1 MKLIRFIENFFPDID
16 IRQHENDGYTY
27 ERAFTTPDNKSFNQL
42 ISWPPNVFIILYAI
56 IEYSDKYR
64 LLVSPQGHFVWN
76 EKHAK
81 QCDEL
86 VESWASYLEYCSER
100 KGTLTDINFS
110 LKNNLNNIFN
120 KKNFNTCVYELMD
133 DGIFCE
139 SAFLLIVSIDKL
151 FYKRFGNDTQSRV
164 FGAKMARDLNYAIYA
179 KDNPTYDTSFINL
192 ADNNPKFGV
201 IAWKYNTPQSGL
213 TLNNLT
219 QNLTYI
225 KPAVKYTHNINK
237 VEKIKHGK
245 NNYNILVIPWP
256 FNVKDEY
263 FTASKITNKNMDDY
277 FDFFD
282 YHPTDNFEMSHFL
295 SFILSALKRV
305 GTIDLIVFP
314 ECSLSEHQFNLFTN
328 KLYEIFNKNAPSL
341 LSGVHGKNGE
351 NGINSA
357 FLGFVGEDRLAFNKI
372 VQEKHH
378 RWFLDRNQLRNYNL
392 AASLNPGKKWWENI
406 AVGKRKLTTLE
417 TADGV
422 ILCPLVCE
430 DLARQE
436 PVAQAVRAVG
446 PNLVVSLLLDG
457 PQIAQRWPGKYAA
470 VLSDDPGCSV
480 LSVTA
485 LGMTQ
490 RATGL
495 GHAPSR
501 DVALWSEPGEPSET
515 LQVTSESGSLVLEL
529 EVESVKMWSLD
540 GRAEEKPILRK
551 KMHTTCELEF
561 KHKDARTL
569 QNMIIK
575 ILNVGG
581 KYDKR

>member
-1 MKLIRFIENFFPDID
+1 MKLIRFINNLFPDINTD
-16 IRQHENDGYTY
+16 EYNNYNY
-27 ERAFTTPDNKSFNQL
+27 ERSFTSPENKSLNQL
-42 ISWPPNVFIILYAI
+42 ISWPPNVFIILYSI
-56 IEYSDKYR
+56 VEYTDKYR
-64 LLVSPQGHFVWN
+64 LLVSPQDHIQWKDSHN
-76 EKHAK
+76 KI
-81 QCDEL
+81 CDEL
-86 VESWASYLEYCSER
+86 VRSWVSYLDYVIAK
-100 KGTLTDINFS
+100 KGTFTDVGFLLQKYLDNV
-110 LKNNLNNIFN
+110 FN
-120 KKNFNTCVYELMD
+120 AVNFNRCIYELMNENV
-133 DGIFCE
+133 FCE
-139 SAFLLIVSIDKL
+139 SVFSLIISIDKL
-151 FYKRFGNDTQSRV
+151 FCKKSGRNIHTEVYGSMV
-164 FGAKMARDLNYAIYA
+164 VRDFNYRIYA
-179 KDNPTYDTSFINL
+179 MENPTYDTSFINL
-192 ADNNPKFGV
+192 ADNDPKFGV
-201 IAWKYNTPQSGL
+201 VAWKYNTPQSGL

-237 VEKIKHGK
+237 VDKVRHAKK
-245 NNYNILVIPWP
+245 SYNILVIPWP
-256 FNVKDEY
+256 FNIKDEY
-263 FTASKITNKNMDDY
+263 FTPSTIVNRNMDDY

-282 YHPTDNFEMSHFL
+282 YHPTDDFDIKYLL
-295 SFILSALKRV
+295 SFVLSALKRV
-305 GTIDLIVFP
+305 GFIDLIVFP
-314 ECSLSEHQFNLFTN
+314 ECALSKIQFNLFTK
-328 KLYEIFNKNAPSL
+328 KLHEIFNKNAPSL
-341 LSGVHGKNGE
+341 LSGVYGKDGE
-351 NGINSA
+351 NGSNA
-357 FLGFVGEDRLAFNKI
+357 AVLGFVDEDLLAFNNI
-372 VQEKHH
+372 IQEKHH

-406 AVGKRKLTTLE
+406 AVGRRKLATLE

-501 DVALWSEPGEPSET
+501 DVALWSEPGKPSET
-515 LQVTSESGSLVLEL
+515 LQVTSTSGSLVLEL
-529 EVESVKMWSLD
+529 ELESVKMWSLD

-561 KHKDARTL
+561 KHKDAGTL
-569 QNMIIK
+569 QKMII
-575 ILNVGG
+575 NVLKAGG
-581 KYDKR
+581 NYAR

>member
-1 MKLIRFIENFFPDID
+1 MELIRFINNFFPDID
-16 IRQHENDGYTY
+16 TCQYDGYNY
-27 ERAFTTPDNKSFNQL
+27 ERSFTTPDNNSFNQL

-64 LLVSPQGHFVWN
+64 LLVSPQEHFIWK
-76 EKHAK
+76 ETHTKF
-81 QCDEL
+81 CDEL
-86 VESWASYLEYCSER
+86 VKSWTSYLEYSSEK
-100 KGTLTDINFS
+100 KGTFTDIDFS
-110 LKNNLNNIFN
+110 LQKHLDNIFN
-120 KKNFNTCVYELMD
+120 QKNFYTCIYELMND
-133 DGIFCE
+133 NIFCE
-139 SAFLLIVSIDKL
+139 SAFLLIISIDRL
-151 FYKRFGNDTQSRV
+151 FYKKPGSDTHSRV
-164 FGAKMARDLNYAIYA
+164 FGAMMVRDLNYAIYA
-179 KDNPTYDTSFINL
+179 KVNPIYDTSFINL

-237 VEKIKHGK
+237 VEKIKHEK

-263 FTASKITNKNMDDY
+263 FTSSTIVNKNMDDY

-282 YHPTDNFEMSHFL
+282 YHPTDEFEMKHFL

-314 ECSLSEHQFNLFTN
+314 ECAISEHQFNTFTN
-328 KLYEIFNKNAPSL
+328 KLYEIFNKNSPSL
-341 LSGVHGKNGE
+341 LSGVYGKNGE

-357 FLGFVGEDRLAFNKI
+357 VLGFVGEDRLAFNKI

-501 DVALWSEPGEPSET
+501 DIALWSEPGKPSET

-529 EVESVKMWSLD
+529 ELESVKMWSLD

-569 QNMIIK
+569 QKMIST
-575 ILNVGG
+575 ILKAGEN
-581 KYDKR
+581 YEKR